1 MADIKTKDTIKKTI
15 KSIDKGII
23 ATESFKDNIVNTKQ
37 KVEQYTSDNNDNNLS
52 EEFTNQRNMM
62 VKNINE
68 INECG
73 KKALIKSKQNIVKLK
88 NTPKNIIN
96 TIKQTKKDI
105 KTSREVLRKSKK
117 ATEES
122 IKASQKAIKMTKD
135 TAKVVAKTTK
145 TIIEAS
151 VKIIKA
157 LYDALSSLIAFIFAG
172 GWVAIIIIVIICMI
186 GLLLGSGFGIFFM
199 DDMNKEYTVSNLIYE
214 TNIEVNNIV
223 ELRKSIY
230 KYDRV
235 EVNVEFN
242 RWNEILAIYAVKSNI
257 DYDNN
262 IYELNLNNRSVLKS
276 MFWQMNKIESEVKIE
291 KVSDFKYEKVLY
303 NNLVSETLEEMM
315 NKYLLTTEQKNKVNE
330 ILNIQ

>member
-1 MADIKTKDTIKKTI
+1 MADIKTRDTIKKTI

-23 ATESFKDNIVNTKQ
+23 ATESFKDIKQ

-52 EEFTNQRNMM
+52 EEFSNQRNMM

-73 KKALIKSKQNIVKLK
+73 KKTLIKSKQNIVKIK

-105 KTSREVLRKSKK
+105 RTSREVLRKSKK
-117 ATEES
+117 VKEES
-122 IKASQKAIKMTKD
+122 IKTSQKAIKMTKD

-262 IYELNLNNRSVLKS
+262 IYELNLTNSSILKS

-303 NNLVSETLEEMM
+303 INLVSETLEEMM
-315 NKYLLTTEQKNKVNE
+315 NKNLLTTEQKNKVNE
-330 ILNIQ
+330 LLNIQ